1 MGQTGSTTVDSDM
14 DGEEWVDMLRLSSD
28 VLKESSEMEVE
39 DIIKWAENRGVTH
52 YAHWFQPLSGGTAEK
67 HESILN
73 REEFYQSETDGSSFP
88 TGGLRKTSTS
98 RGYLVWDGT
107 DVFIRTQRSSDGKK
121 LRVLILPSIFC
132 SYEGYALDYKIPLL
146 RSEERLAS
154 AASRVLSALGYSEGL
169 SVSSTLGIEQ
179 EFFLVDKSLFE
190 RRLDLKFCGR
200 TLYGRFP
207 LRDQSYEDH
216 YCSMIPG
223 RVLSCLEKVEKR
235 LERMG
240 VEMKTR
246 HAEVAPGQYELT
258 PVYRESPLAVDQ
270 NFLLMETLKQVA
282 LEYGL
287 VCLFSE
293 KPFEGLNG
301 SGKHCN
307 WSLRAELLGNLF
319 EIPTESE
326 NGEYERFFLFLA
338 AVIRAVHFHGPLLRA
353 SICTPGNENRLGANE
368 APPPIMSIYLGE
380 ALDRA
385 CQAILD
391 GLPVPYLSRREIEL
405 ELKEQPKVMGALE
418 DRNRTSPFAFTG
430 NKFEFRAVG
439 ASQNCAGPICTL
451 NTIVAESLDWI
462 ADQLKLGQKPMELV
476 RQILAEHY
484 KGVYNGDNYTSEWQE
499 EAQRRGLLCSCLGD
513 SLLAYRED
521 DVFQRMK
528 VMTSKELEALFSV
541 REDNFVKTT
550 LRELRTVN
558 MLISIV
564 VPHLMKFFNELFN
577 PEISSGRQR
586 EYITQLVNCTNN
598 LLDVSRKISDL
609 LPTIKDRESS
619 SFARRTLLVTARD
632 LLNQAESILPGDVF
646 PFPSYDQLLSL

>member
-1 MGQTGSTTVDSDM
+1 M
-14 DGEEWVDMLRLSSD
+14 DGEESFDMFRLSSD

-67 HESILN
+67 HESIFN
-73 REEFYQSETDGSSFP
+73 REDFYQSETDGSSFP

-107 DVFIRTQRSSDGKK
+107 DVFIRTQRTSDGKK

-179 EFFLVDKSLFE
+179 EFFLVDKSLYDQ
-190 RRLDLKFCGR
+190 RLDLKFCGR
-200 TLYGRFP
+200 TLYGNPP
-207 LRDQSYEDH
+207 LRDQSFEDH
-216 YCSMIPG
+216 YCSTIPG
-223 RVLSCLEKVEKR
+223 RVLLCLEKVEKR
-235 LERMG
+235 LEKMG

-258 PVYRESPLAVDQ
+258 PVYRGSPLAVDQ
-270 NFLLMETLKQVA
+270 NLLLMETLKQVA

-307 WSLRAELLGNLF
+307 WSLQAESLGNLL
-319 EIPTESE
+319 EIPAESW

-338 AVIRAVHFHGPLLRA
+338 AVIRAVHLYGSLLLA
-353 SICTPGNENRLGANE
+353 SICTPGNVYRLGANE

-391 GLPVPYLSRREIEL
+391 GSPIPYLSRREIEL
-405 ELKEQPKVMGALE
+405 EWKEQPKVMGSLE

-462 ADQLKLGQKPMELV
+462 ADQLKLGQRPLDVV
-476 RQILAEHY
+476 RQILTEHY
-484 KGVYNGDNYTSEWQE
+484 KGVYNGDNYTSEWRE
-499 EAQRRGLLCSCLGD
+499 EAQRRGLFCSSLVD

-528 VMTSKELEALFSV
+528 VMSSKELEALFSV

-550 LRELRTVN
+550 LRELRTGN

-564 VPHLMKFFNELFN
+564 VLHLMKFFNELFN
-577 PEISSGRQR
+577 SEIPSVRRIQR
-586 EYITQLVNCTNN
+586 EYVTQLVNCTNN
-598 LLDVSRKISDL
+598 LLDLSRKISDL
-609 LPTIKDRESS
+609 LPTIEDRESS
-619 SFARRTLLVTARD
+619 AFVRRTLLATARD
-632 LLNQAESILPGDVF
+632 LLNKAESLLPGDVF